1 MSMIH
6 WKVAG
11 MTCSNCALSVSSFL
25 EKQGVKQVSVNAIS
39 GQVIFDA
46 LDSISLQTLKK
57 GIHDL
62 GYEVVDE
69 ETDSKKKK
77 KWRPNNKQ
85 RLLFTLPFTGILMLH
100 MLHPWIPVHFIM
112 QGDVQFLLCLPVFLL
127 GMWFFGK
134 SAWNSIRHGMPNMN
148 VLVSLGALV
157 SFVYSCYGHF
167 ILHDSDYLFF
177 ETTASIITL
186 VLLGNWLE
194 ERTMESTQRVVHAL
208 LSKQKVMA
216 NMIAFDDAHQEI
228 IFSIENT
235 QLRVGDLILIQTGE
249 QVPMD
254 CKILWGN
261 AEVSEAMLTGESTLI
276 QKTKKD
282 QLIGGS
288 LLESGSVKA
297 QVTAV
302 GEQTVLSG
310 IIRLIQ
316 QAQQEKPPLQQLA
329 DRISARFIPI
339 VLLLALL
346 SFGMNYFLMEVPLT
360 PSILRSIAVLVISC
374 PCAMGLATPAAIS
387 VGTGR
392 AARKGILFTQSGIW
406 ERFRDVRQIV
416 FDKTGTLTTGTFSI
430 TEYQTSMDDSLFRSI
445 IVSMEQHSTHPIAKS
460 IVRSWSGTSA
470 IRLREITEI
479 KGEGMR
485 AIDENGSIYRLGNSV
500 SDSSIPEDGG
510 KRVYLSKD
518 GSELGW
524 LKLQDSIRPEAPA
537 VIQWFRENGIRTIL
551 LTGDGKGNARRVA
564 ETLGMDEWHAKQR
577 PEEKLKK
584 IKTLS
589 AEQPTAMVGDGIND
603 APALAAASI
612 GISLAQAT
620 QLAQQQSGVLLMQGG
635 LSYLPEAWGIGKH
648 TYATVRK
655 NLFWAFSYN
664 IVAIP
669 IAAFGYLTPSWS
681 ALAMGFSDLM
691 LAVISL
697 HLFVKKVT

>member
-6 WKVAG
+6 WKVTG

-25 EKQGVKQVSVNAIS
+25 EKQGAQKVAVDPIS
-39 GQVIFDA
+39 GQVQFDTT
-46 LDSISLQTLKK
+46 DSISLQGLKK

-62 GYEVVDE
+62 GYEVLDE
-69 ETDSKKKK
+69 NSGSKEKK

-85 RLLFTLPFTGILMLH
+85 RLLFTLPFTGVLMLH

-134 SAWNSIRHGMPNMN
+134 SAWKSIRHGMPNMN

-157 SFVYSCYGHF
+157 SFIYSCYGHF
-167 ILHDSDYLFF
+167 ILQDSDYLFF

-216 NMIAFDDAHQEI
+216 NMIAFDEAHQEI
-228 IFSIENT
+228 IFPIENT
-235 QLRVGDLILIQTGE
+235 QLRVGDLILIQSGE
-249 QVPMD
+249 QVPID
-254 CKILWGN
+254 CKVLWGD
-261 AEVSEAMLTGESTLI
+261 AEISEAMLTGESYLLK
-276 QKTKKD
+276 KTKKD

-288 LLESGSVKA
+288 ILESGSVKA

-339 VLLLALL
+339 VLLLSLV
-346 SFGMNYFLMEVPLT
+346 SFFMNYFLLDVALT

-392 AARKGILFTQSGIW
+392 AARKGILYTQSGIW
-406 ERFRDVRQIV
+406 ERFKDVRQIV
-416 FDKTGTLTTGTFSI
+416 FDKTGTLTTGVFSI
-430 TEYQTSMDDSLFRSI
+430 AEYKTSIDESLFKSI
-445 IVSMEQHSTHPIAKS
+445 VVSMEQHSTHPIAKS
-460 IVRSWSGTSA
+460 IIRSWPGIPIT
-470 IRLREITEI
+470 RFREISEI
-479 KGEGMR
+479 KGEGMQ
-485 AIDENGSIYRLGNSV
+485 AVDEKGSVFRLGHTV
-500 SDSSIPEDGG
+500 SNNAVREEGG
-510 KRVYLSKD
+510 KKIFLTQD
-518 GSELGW
+518 GAELGW
-524 LKLQDSIRPEAPA
+524 VKLQDSIRAEAPA
-537 VIQWFRENGIRTIL
+537 VIHWFRKNGIRTIL
-551 LTGDGKGNARRVA
+551 LTGDDKDNARRVA
-564 ETLGMDEWHAKQR
+564 ESLGIDEWHAEQR
-577 PEEKLKK
+577 PEQKLEK
-584 IKTLS
+584 IKLLS
-589 AEQPTAMVGDGIND
+589 AQQPTAMVGDGIND
-603 APALAAASI
+603 APALAAATI

-669 IAAFGYLTPSWS
+669 IAALGYLTPSWS

-691 LAVISL
+691 LGIISL
-697 HLFVKKVT
+697 HLFVKKVS